1 MADWMQWRF
10 CAKAPSSSSSI
21 CVFIKTLQKSFWEET
36 QNVRGFSLSCMNALQ
51 EKRHNI
57 TSILQQNN
65 NNNNNRGN
73 IYTIASLSCFLL

>member
-57 TSILQQNN
+57 TSILQQK
-65 NNNNNRGN
+65 NNNRGN

>member
-57 TSILQQNN
+57 TSILQQK
-65 NNNNNRGN
+65 NNNRGN
-73 IYTIASLSCFLL
+73 IYTIVSLSCFLL

>member
-1 MADWMQWRF
+1 MNA
-10 CAKAPSSSSSI
+10 
-21 CVFIKTLQKSFWEET
+21 LQEKRHN

-57 TSILQQNN
+57 TSILQQK
-65 NNNNNRGN
+65 NNNRGN

>member
-21 CVFIKTLQKSFWEET
+21 CVFIKTLQKSFWEGT

-57 TSILQQNN
+57 TSILQQK
-65 NNNNNRGN
+65 NNNRGN